1 MKTQSVQ
8 SMMLCSVLGLVGSA
22 CASKQAPAKAPVY
35 VEATKQPAPISVPV
49 AVAVPVIQPVPGQA
63 RPLPPMG
70 VPSAMEEDAA
80 RIMAQGKKP
89 AQIIEEAAQQARR
102 EPAPDGYF
110 NALQR
115 YEYEQGV
122 LYQVYS
128 SPLHVTMLTF
138 EPGEKVQDLASGDVT
153 RWIMMR
159 SSSGEG
165 EQARDH
171 LMIKPMRPNLHTN
184 IAVVTNKRVY
194 HLELRSYAETYMAE
208 VSWRYPYGE
217 LLQQLAQPSQV
228 SAAAPANSGVTMG
241 REVAQLCFA
250 YAFVVP
256 TRKPAW
262 MPQRV
267 FHDGKRTYIQFAPG
281 TGERALPALFLLSEQ
296 GTPELA
302 TYKVEQDAFVVDRV
316 VEVAQ
321 LRLGDQDAPWVGIEL
336 ERDALEGGCR

>member
-1 MKTQSVQ
+1 MKNNAFKTLVSIALGV
-8 SMMLCSVLGLVGSA
+8 SMQA
-22 CASKQAPAKAPVY
+22 CASNPAPTKPAVY
-35 VEATKQPAPISVPV
+35 VEAAKQPVPVSVPV

-63 RPLPPMG
+63 RPLPPMTT
-70 VPSAMEEDAA
+70 PSLMEQDAA

-89 AQIIEEAAQQARR
+89 AQIIEEAAAMARR

-138 EPGEKVQDLASGDVT
+138 EPGEKVLDLASGDVT

-159 SSSGEG
+159 SSSGEA

-217 LLQQLAQPSQV
+217 LLQHLVPSQESSP
-228 SAAAPANSGVTMG
+228 SASATTARVEVG
-241 REVAQLCFA
+241 RQVAQLCFA

-256 TRKPAW
+256 SRKPSW

-267 FHDGKRTYIQFAPG
+267 FHDGKRTYIQFAAG
-281 TGERALPALFLLSEQ
+281 TAERALPALFLLSEQ
-296 GTPELA
+296 GKPELA
-302 TYKVEQDAFVVDRV
+302 TYQVEGDAFVVDRV

-321 LRLGDQDAPWVGIEL
+321 LRLGDEDAPWVGIEL
-336 ERDALEGGCR
+336 DREVLEGGCR